1 MYVCK
6 ETVDECSPAEYE
18 EHCGEQSSSFEHCAR
33 QDHCSGSDE
42 SKVKGSEKD
51 IWDCDIRLRA
61 VSQSVS

>member
-18 EHCGEQSSSFEHCAR
+18 EHCWEKSSSFEHCTR
-33 QDHCSGSDE
+33 QDHCGGSDE
-42 SKVKGSEKD
+42 SKVECSEKD

-61 VSQSVS
+61 VSESVS